1 MHHLIV
7 AAHPDR
13 HSFTLWMARAYAAT
27 VADSGQT
34 SDLRDLYQ
42 LGFDPCLP
50 ANELPWSEAFSAGG
64 DMLREQAAARR
75 ADVIVLVYP
84 LWFNAAPAMLKGY
97 VDRVFGL
104 GFGFSEHREGGNQPL
119 LGDKRLVSFSCSGA
133 PQHWVES
140 SGAWAAMQSHFDQ
153 HLAAVT
159 GLQLIGHHNIGGIL
173 PGLAKETV
181 ERHLDD
187 VRRHAEA
194 IAKAYSPAPGLNP
207 A

>member
-7 AAHPDR
+7 VAHPDPR
-13 HSFTLWMARAYAAT
+13 SFTMSMAQAYAQT
-27 VADSGQT
+27 VEGLGQT
-34 SDLRDLYQ
+34 TDLRDLYQ
-42 LGFDPCLP
+42 LAFAPCLP
-50 ANELPWSEAFSAGG
+50 ANELPWAKTFRVGA
-64 DMLREQAAARR
+64 DVMRERAAARR

-104 GFGFSEHREGGNQPL
+104 GFGFSEHHQGGNQPL
-119 LGDKRLVSFSCSGA
+119 LGDKKLVCFSCSGA

-140 SGAWAAMQSHFDQ
+140 SGAWAAMQTHFDQ

-159 GLQLIGHHNIGGIL
+159 GMQLIGHHNIDGIL
-173 PGLAKETV
+173 PDLSKEAV
-181 ERHLDD
+181 DRHLHD

-194 IAKAYSPAPGLNP
+194 IAQAYSRAGST
-207 A
+207 